1 MLGQGNSCGL
11 MRTCCRFAPEFA
23 PQNPYTSASFSSQ
36 EVLSNSNNHHQVSQF
51 PGVFHGQQGP
61 NPYFRPPPSPAN
73 HHQQSMIPKRPSFS
87 MPQGSF
93 EILGAS
99 LLRPKPQGFSPP
111 QFGPIVSQVNSMN
124 QMPYQKP
131 FMKPH
136 VQPQRFH
143 QPNQM
148 IHQMQAQRH
157 GYSSGHSSAMASLP
171 VPSYS
176 SNHLGS
182 SSSVSYGQCGVR
194 SYSGTQGRVQ
204 NLQYHEA
211 SADFGEYP
219 WQAALLKRL
228 GPADS
233 LYVCGGV
240 LISPNFILTAAHCI
254 KENRAEDLKVRLGEW
269 DVHREDEFYPY
280 VERMVQEVI
289 IHPDFFQGNLVN
301 DIALIRLDSSVELSN
316 PHILP
321 ACMPDSYETF
331 VGHRC
336 WVTGWGKNSFGH
348 QGEYQSVL
356 KEVDLP
362 VMSNGECEHNLRRTR
377 LGPYYQLHQGF
388 MCAGGERGKDA
399 CEGDGGSPLVCEVNG
414 SWKVA
419 GLVSWGIGCGQPGI
433 PGVYANVAH
442 YRHWIDS
449 IVSRYG
455 RSLDSS
461 ESSSSYA
468 AAGIIQE
475 RSNDGNDTII
485 SGLPSSIELTTLPSA
500 SNSTMQA
507 VSSTTDSTVDEP
519 LSREI

>member
-1 MLGQGNSCGL
+1 MIGGGNSCGL
-11 MRTCCRFAPEFA
+11 MRTCCRFAPELPTS
-23 PQNPYTSASFSSQ
+23 PQNPYTAASFGSH
-36 EVLSNSNNHHQVSQF
+36 EVQGPPHHQIGQF
-51 PGVFHGQQGP
+51 PGVFHGQQGV
-61 NPYFRPPPSPAN
+61 NPYFRPPPPPPPH
-73 HHQQSMIPKRPSFS
+73 HHQMMGKRPGFS

-99 LLRPKPQGFSPP
+99 LIKPKPQGFSSP
-111 QFGPIVSQVNSMN
+111 QFGPIITPMN
-124 QMPYQKP
+124 HLAYQKP
-131 FMKPH
+131 FIKP
-136 VQPQRFH
+136 PQRVY
-143 QPNQM
+143 QPSPIQS
-148 IHQMQAQRH
+148 HRQ
-157 GYSSGHSSAMASLP
+157 GYAMGHSSSAMASLP
-171 VPSYS
+171 VPSFS
-176 SNHLGS
+176 NNHLGNS
-182 SSSVSYGQCGVR
+182 PSNFYGQCGVR

-289 IHPDFFQGNLVN
+289 IHPDFFQGNLIN
-301 DIALIRLDSSVELSN
+301 DIALIRMDSSVELSN

-321 ACMPDSYETF
+321 ACMPDPFETF

-336 WVTGWGKNSFGH
+336 WVTGWGKNAFGH

-356 KEVDLP
+356 KEVDVP
-362 VMSNGECEHNLRRTR
+362 VVSNGECEHNLRRTR
-377 LGPYYQLHQGF
+377 LGPYYQLHHGF

-414 SWKVA
+414 HWKVA

-433 PGVYANVAH
+433 PGVYANVAY
-442 YRHWIDS
+442 YRQWIDS
-449 IVSRYG
+449 IISRYG
-455 RSLDSS
+455 RALDSS
-461 ESSSSYA
+461 ESSASYA
-468 AAGIIQE
+468 SSGIIQE
-475 RSNDGNDTII
+475 RSNDGNETII
-485 SGLPSSIELTTLPSA
+485 SGIPSLSVEVTTLPPV
-500 SNSTMQA
+500 SNSNN
-507 VSSTTDSTVDEP
+507 STSTDANSNES
-519 LSREI
+519 LSREV